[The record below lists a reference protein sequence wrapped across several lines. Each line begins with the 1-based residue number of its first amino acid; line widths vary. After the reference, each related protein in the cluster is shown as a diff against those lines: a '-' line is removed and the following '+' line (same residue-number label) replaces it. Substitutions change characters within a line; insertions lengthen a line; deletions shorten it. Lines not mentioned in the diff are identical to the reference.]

1 MSNSIET
8 YQMIINGEFV
18 DSANGQWIDV
28 ENPATKT
35 VFARVP
41 RGSQADVNKA
51 VEAADVAF
59 RTWSQVAAAERGHL
73 LHQIADALQD
83 KVELMAQTISLENG
97 NALRTQSRGEAK
109 LTVDFV
115 RYVAGLCRE
124 IKGNSVYL
132 NADNLDYTR
141 REPLGVVGAIVP
153 WNAPLLL
160 AALKVAPAVMTGN
173 TIVLK
178 SSEEAPLAVHI
189 LLQTFNEF
197 LPAGVVNLVTGSGI
211 ECGAPLVE
219 HPKVPKVSFTGSTAV
234 GRSILSAAGSRVA
247 AVTLELGGKSA
258 QIVMPD
264 VDLDYTTTG
273 VISAMRF
280 SRQGQSCTAGSRLFV
295 HESIAEPF
303 MAALVEKLKNLKVG
317 DPVDEAT
324 DAGTVV
330 NQKQFERVSHYIR
343 EAIETSPESL
353 VLGGLPP
360 TEGPLSQGYF
370 FEPTVFLNLPPEVR
384 LTREE
389 VFGPVL
395 SVTTWRDE
403 AEVIERAND
412 SEYGLAAFIWSRAG
426 SPAIRMAHAIRAG
439 WVMINQG
446 TGQQIGQSYGGMKQ
460 SGLGREFS
468 LEGIL
473 ASYTDVKQISYNLGD
488 HGF

>member
-1 MSNSIET
+1 
-8 YQMIINGEFV
+8 
-18 DSANGQWIDV
+18 
-28 ENPATKT
+28 
-35 VFARVP
+35 
-41 RGSQADVNKA
+41 
-51 VEAADVAF
+51 
-59 RTWSQVAAAERGHL
+59 
-73 LHQIADALQD
+73 
-83 KVELMAQTISLENG
+83 
-97 NALRTQSRGEAK
+97 
-109 LTVDFV
+109 
-115 RYVAGLCRE
+115 
-124 IKGNSVYL
+124 
-132 NADNLDYTR
+132 
-141 REPLGVVGAIVP
+141 VGAIVP

-197 LPAGVVNLVTGSGI
+197 LPAGVVNLVTGNGL

-219 HPKVPKVSFTGSTAV
+219 HPSVPKVSFTGSTAV
-234 GRSILSAAGSRVA
+234 GRSILSAAGNRVA

-264 VDLDYTTTG
+264 VNVEHTAAG

-295 HESIAEPF
+295 HESIAESF
-303 MAALVEKLKNLKVG
+303 VQALVKQLKNLKVG
-317 DPVDEAT
+317 DPADEST

-330 NQKQFERVSHYIR
+330 NKKQFDRVCAYIH
-343 EAIETSPESL
+343 EAIEKSPQSL
-353 VLGGLPP
+353 VLGGMPP
-360 TEGPLSQGYF
+360 ESGPLSKGYF
-370 FEPTVFLNLPPEVR
+370 FQPTVFLNLPPEVR

-395 SVTTWRDE
+395 SIVTWRDE
-403 AEVIERAND
+403 AEVLERAND

-426 SPAIRMAHAIRAG
+426 APAIRMAHAIRAG

-446 TGQQIGQSYGGMKQ
+446 TGQQIGHSYGGMKQ

-473 ASYTDVKQISYNLGD
+473 ASYTDVKQVSYNLGD